1 MNTLDSRFCRLGD
14 TFAQRFSRPGLYNY
28 DFNLPGLHRLDPKG
42 GRFSINVQG
51 TADSKKEGK
60 QYFVVVRQEGK
71 MLTADPPKLDIAA
84 GDVVLWSTNDPDTPG
99 FSIGGYSGKDSFNSA
114 SITGEAAYS
123 HAFGSPDEIEWEDT
137 NGHGL
142 AGKIIVKMPPTQSP
156 KEMDAFKEIL
166 TKGTVV
172 VISGGKVQATP
183 VEIFVGQTVFFAVEK
198 AEGITITDRR
208 LKAQTPTPQS
218 PIT

>member
-28 DFNLPGLHRLDPKG
+28 DFNLPWLNRLDPKG

-51 TADSKKEGK
+51 TSDSKQEGK
-60 QYFVVVRQEGK
+60 QHFVIVRQEDK
-71 MLTADPPKLDIAA
+71 KLTADPPKLDIAV
-84 GDVVLWSTNDPDTPG
+84 GDVVLWSTNDPNTPG

-114 SITGEAAYS
+114 SIAGEALYS
-123 HAFGSPDEIEWEDT
+123 HAFGSADEIEWEDT

-142 AGKIIVKMPPTQSP
+142 AGKITVKMPSTQSP
-156 KEMDAFKEIL
+156 KEMEAFKEIL

-172 VISGGKVQATP
+172 VISGQKVQPAQ
-183 VEIFVGQTVFFAVEK
+183 VEILVGQTVFFAIEK

-208 LKAQTPTPQS
+208 LKPDIPTPQS
-218 PIT
+218 PIL